1 MTGEEFFPALVQNL
15 AIALDVSHAFVAE
28 VVSNQPLKLAT
39 LAFWAD
45 EASAQNF
52 EYDVANNPCE
62 AVVKQAN
69 LLYYPDK
76 VQEFFP
82 KSEKLKAMGSVCY
95 LGAPLCDGE
104 QQVIG
109 VLCISGDRPLANAE
123 NAKAIIKV
131 FTARAAA
138 ELQRQKAKSALHSAN
153 QELEIRV
160 NQAIEGLQQR
170 TAALKANQDFLERVL
185 NAVSDPMV
193 VKDQQHRWT
202 ILNDAFCQM
211 IGYSRAEL
219 IGKSDYDFFPKA
231 EADVFREY
239 DNQVFVT
246 GREYE
251 NEGTFTPTSGNSRTI
266 STKKIAFADASG
278 DLALVGIIRDITER
292 KQTEEILRRIA
303 EQKRQNLE

>member
-1 MTGEEFFPALVQNL
+1 M
-15 AIALDVSHAFVAE
+15 
-28 VVSNQPLKLAT
+28 
-39 LAFWAD
+39 
-45 EASAQNF
+45 
-52 EYDVANNPCE
+52 
-62 AVVKQAN
+62 
-69 LLYYPDK
+69 
-76 VQEFFP
+76 
-82 KSEKLKAMGSVCY
+82 
-95 LGAPLCDGE
+95 
-104 QQVIG
+104 
-109 VLCISGDRPLANAE
+109 
-123 NAKAIIKV
+123 
-131 FTARAAA
+131 
-138 ELQRQKAKSALHSAN
+138 
-153 QELEIRV
+153 
-160 NQAIEGLQQR
+160 
-170 TAALKANQDFLERVL
+170 
-185 NAVSDPMV
+185 
-193 VKDQQHRWT
+193 
-202 ILNDAFCQM
+202 LNDAFCQM